1 MFKNKPIFIGCMP
14 KSGASLLRSLIGNH
28 PNIFGG
34 DGFETNWFADEMKNH
49 WKESDTERHKWL
61 IEWFNVSAEENEL
74 IKLKSNS
81 GIEYFNYFMEYC
93 TKRQN
98 KKRWLEKTPK
108 NIEHYNLIRDVWPE
122 SKFILSIR
130 DLRDVFAS
138 WKAKAGSN
146 LKNYDVFE
154 FVNMCKSSFT
164 NYENLFSTQSKYY
177 IDVKY
182 EDTVL
187 RTKETLLRVYDFL
200 DEEWVEGSQFHK
212 PSGELE
218 KVQRIIG
225 KGSTTSE
232 SLEKPIFN
240 TSIGQW
246 EKILTNEELK
256 IINDE
261 LGLYQSLMGYPLD

>member
-1 MFKNKPIFIGCMP
+1 
-14 KSGASLLRSLIGNH
+14 
-28 PNIFGG
+28 
-34 DGFETNWFADEMKNH
+34 
-49 WKESDTERHKWL
+49 
-61 IEWFNVSAEENEL
+61 
-74 IKLKSNS
+74 
-81 GIEYFNYFMEYC
+81 
-93 TKRQN
+93 
-98 KKRWLEKTPK
+98 
-108 NIEHYNLIRDVWPE
+108 
-122 SKFILSIR
+122 
-130 DLRDVFAS
+130 
-138 WKAKAGSN
+138 
-146 LKNYDVFE
+146 DVFE